1 MQSPVYRK
9 LLRILNHLD
18 LESEEAEDVRDILD
32 IHWYAKEEIMAP
44 PPAFIGT
51 AHHTALQMHGMTS
64 AEASSL
70 MSLPNINVDTILQ
83 FIQTHGPAAIA
94 FLKILLPFLVKDPA
108 LLALLLKI
116 IAAGGLPAP
125 VPTPAP

>member
-1 MQSPVYRK
+1 
-9 LLRILNHLD
+9 
-18 LESEEAEDVRDILD
+18 
-32 IHWYAKEEIMAP
+32 MAVDP
-44 PPAFIGT
+44 HIGT

-94 FLKILLPFLVKDPA
+94 FLKILLPFIVKDPA

-116 IAAGGLPAP
+116 IAAGGLPTP